1 MATVWITGC
10 ASDSADEATTL
21 SEVIRNQGGDLR
33 LILSDNVDQK
43 EFAQIAEQNALQAQV
58 LLVCVGPTWPGTD
71 EADEILQGIVLS
83 LDRGVAVTIL
93 LCRGLESLP
102 QDLENQRSR
111 FAGIFKF
118 EEFDASQF
126 LPNIDAQSPPNTQ
139 SFPTVEV
146 PAQQAPPPG
155 PMSQVKQ
162 APGRIVGFPVLSVA
176 VIALLLGTI
185 IYAISE

>member
-1 MATVWITGC
+1 MIGLIMATVWITGC

-126 LPNIDAQSPPNTQ
+126 LPNIDAQSPP
-139 SFPTVEV
+139 
-146 PAQQAPPPG
+146 PG